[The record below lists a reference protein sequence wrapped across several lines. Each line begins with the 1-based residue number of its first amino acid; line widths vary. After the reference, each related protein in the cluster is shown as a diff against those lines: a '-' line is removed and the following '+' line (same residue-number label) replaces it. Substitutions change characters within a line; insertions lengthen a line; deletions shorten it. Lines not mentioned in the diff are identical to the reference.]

1 MGHHPVPDSNPLHSQ
16 ATGALTSDMA
26 VSASRKPAMGVAMT
40 HKSQSLE
47 DVSKDAK
54 GADEI

>member
-1 MGHHPVPDSNPLHSQ
+1 
-16 ATGALTSDMA
+16 
-26 VSASRKPAMGVAMT
+26 MGVAMT

-54 GADEI
+54 GADEISREMGKSMPGR